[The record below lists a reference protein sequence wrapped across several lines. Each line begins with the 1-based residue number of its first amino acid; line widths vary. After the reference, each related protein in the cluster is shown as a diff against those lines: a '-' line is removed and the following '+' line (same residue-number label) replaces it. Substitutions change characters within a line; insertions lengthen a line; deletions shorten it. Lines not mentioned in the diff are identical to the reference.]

1 MAVDATDLGLW
12 EIDVRSGRLDW
23 SATNRALFGLTEDAE
38 ITVRRYLELVHPEDR
53 DAVRAAYL
61 AARDDE
67 RAPDLK
73 LDYRI
78 ERSNGEI
85 RWLHSRGRIIRDEQ
99 GPRRLVGT
107 TLDITERKAAEDGR
121 NLLMGELA
129 HRAKNGIAV
138 IMAIVSQTAR
148 GQESVATFEATL
160 MARLQA
166 MAISQ
171 DFVMASGGRP
181 VDLAGLVRQALTA
194 FGLSRFE
201 IDPGLEGVTI
211 QGQLAVG
218 LGLLLHELATNA
230 TKYGALSASGGSV
243 TLRRQ
248 PAPNGRAAFEWIEA
262 GGPAVTPPS
271 RKGFGTRL
279 LELALRN
286 QDGTVTSAFAAEG
299 FRARAEFP
307 LAA

>member
-1 MAVDATDLGLW
+1 M
-12 EIDVRSGRLDW
+12 
-23 SATNRALFGLTEDAE
+23 
-38 ITVRRYLELVHPEDR
+38 
-53 DAVRAAYL
+53 
-61 AARDDE
+61 
-67 RAPDLK
+67 
-73 LDYRI
+73 
-78 ERSNGEI
+78 
-85 RWLHSRGRIIRDEQ
+85 
-99 GPRRLVGT
+99 GT

-279 LELALRN
+279 LELASWLMIRRALKE
-286 QDGTVTSAFAAEG
+286 GEITAAEARTKRDRVKLKAPGRPAHVKGYAELPEGLRGLIDSSYALNDRIFQIDLAIEGCQQETVRFANPVGAQVTRLEEAFSRPPQQPQRRAAIRG
-299 FRARAEFP
+299 FLGRGA
-307 LAA
+307 